1 MTKEEARIEMLA
13 DWLKPVKDYRGKKV
27 LKPRYKK
34 MLYIGTPRYAVG
46 DGSPDGWEIAR
57 GKEGYKIYLYQLRA
71 EKREAEKAKQNC
83 GKKYR
88 TTLKT
93 NKTK

>member
-1 MTKEEARIEMLA
+1 MTKEEVRVGMAA
-13 DWLKPVKDYRGKKV
+13 DGLKPVKDYRGKKV
-27 LKPRYKK
+27 LKPTYDRVVI
-34 MLYIGTPRYAVG
+34 IGTPMYAVG
-46 DGSPDGWEIAR
+46 DGSPDGWEIAYSD
-57 GKEGYKIYLYQLRA
+57 EGYKIYLYQLRA

-93 NKTK
+93 NRTK

>member
-1 MTKEEARIEMLA
+1 MTKEEAKIWMAA
-13 DWLKPVKDYRGKKV
+13 DGIKPAKDYRGRKV
-27 LKPRYKK
+27 LEPIYDRWVC
-34 MLYIGTPRYAVG
+34 IGPPMYAGG
-46 DGSPDGWEIAR
+46 DGSPDGWEIAY

-93 NKTK
+93 NRTK

>member
-13 DWLKPVKDYRGKKV
+13 DGLISVKDYRGKKV
-27 LKPRYKK
+27 LRPRYNR
-34 MLYIGTPRYAVG
+34 MVYIGTPRYAVG
-46 DGSPDGWEIAR
+46 DGSSDGWEIAR
-57 GKEGYKIYLYQLRA
+57 GDEGYKIYLYLLRA
-71 EKREAEKAKQNC
+71 EKREAEKAKQTG

-93 NKTK
+93 NRTK

>member
-1 MTKEEARIEMLA
+1 MTKEEARIGMAA
-13 DWLKPVKDYRGKKV
+13 DGIKLVKDYRGKKV
-27 LKPRYKK
+27 LKPTYDRVVI
-34 MLYIGTPRYAVG
+34 IGTPMYAVG
-46 DGSPDGWEIAR
+46 DGSLDGWEIAY
-57 GKEGYKIYLYQLRA
+57 GDEGYKIYLYQLRA

-93 NKTK
+93 NRTK